1 MRGARRRGKV
11 RRMLVRDVFMR
22 KILVLFAFLAVLP
35 ALARVSNPPNDPHAW
50 LEDTHG
56 RVALSWVEAQNART
70 LQRLTADARHETYR
84 REALRIFTAK
94 DRIAMPAFRAG
105 GVDNLW
111 QDERHPQGVWRHAPL
126 ASYLAGKPSWSVL
139 LDLDALSKAEGR
151 RWFLKGVEC
160 LPPDDRLCLV
170 NLSDGGGDAIEIREF
185 DTKARTF
192 LKDGFNVSR
201 AKQSI
206 DWVDANTV
214 LLARAFDPTEETT
227 SGYAAVIRE
236 VKRGQRPEDGR
247 VVFRADRKD
256 TMVSAR
262 VLRREDSSVAALV
275 AERRVRF
282 FDVELSLI
290 DGAQPV
296 RLALPTSASLRGFVR
311 GQMILTVQ
319 DAWKGFGQGAL
330 VAIDLARLRKAPDA
344 PDMAASL
351 VMQPSALQSIDGVQ
365 TTRDAVVVQLLDA
378 VKGAIEVHRPGEDG
392 WSGRRLAMPANSTLT
407 VRAAQQSGSLVFVS
421 SESFLEPTR
430 LWSVDAEG
438 GAPRLVASLPPRFN
452 ASTHRVE
459 QSWAVSKDGT
469 RIPYFLVVPKSARMD
484 GSTPTQLFG
493 YGGFQISKPP
503 AYLPEMG
510 KLWLERGGAYVI
522 ANIRGGGE
530 FGPRWHK
537 SALRENRQRAFDDF
551 AAVAEDLI
559 ARKVTSP
566 RRLGIYGRSN
576 GGVLT
581 TVSMTQRPDLFNAVV
596 VESPLIDMLRYHKLS
611 AGASWVAE
619 YGNPDDSGDRRFI
632 EAYSAYQ
639 KLRPGT
645 SYPEPYVTTNT
656 EDDRVH
662 PGHARKYA
670 ARLAE
675 LGLPYLYFENTLGGH
690 SNDAD
695 PALNAERW
703 ARHYVY
709 LAQKLM
715 D

>member
-1 MRGARRRGKV
+1 
-11 RRMLVRDVFMR
+11 MR
-22 KILVLFAFLAVLP
+22 KMLFLAAAMCLLSACV
-35 ALARVSNPPNDPHAW
+35 AMTDANGDPNTW

-56 RVALSWVEAQNART
+56 ERALSWVQAENERT
-70 LQRLTADARHETYR
+70 LARLKGDARYDTFR
-84 REALRIFTAK
+84 REALAIFTAK
-94 DRIAMPAFRAG
+94 DRIAMPSFRAG
-105 GVDNLW
+105 GIDNLW
-111 QDERHPQGVWRHAPL
+111 QDARNPQGLWRHASL
-126 ASYLAGKPSWSVL
+126 ASYRSGRPKWTTL
-139 LDLDALSKAEGR
+139 LDLDALSKAEGKK
-151 RWFLKGVEC
+151 WFLKGIEC
-160 LPPDDRLCLV
+160 LPPDDRYCLV

-185 DTKARTF
+185 DAKIRQFVTG
-192 LKDGFNVSR
+192 GFAVSR
-201 AKQSI
+201 AKQSVDWI
-206 DWVDANTV
+206 DRDRV
-214 LLARAFDPTEETT
+214 LLARAFDASEETA
-227 SGYAAVIRE
+227 SGYAAVVRE
-236 VKRGQRPEDGR
+236 VKRGQKPAEGR
-247 VVFRADRKD
+247 IVFRAARED

-262 VLRREDSSVAALV
+262 VLRHADGAVEGLV
-275 AERRVRF
+275 AERRVGF
-282 FDVELSLI
+282 FDVELYLI
-290 DGAQPV
+290 DGPKPV
-296 RLALPTSASLRGFVR
+296 RLALPTYASLRGFVR
-311 GQMILTVQ
+311 GQMIFTVQ
-319 DAWKGFGQGAL
+319 DKWKGFGQGAL
-330 VAIDLARLRKAPDA
+330 VAIDLALVRNAPDA
-344 PDMAASL
+344 PETAAAL
-351 VMQPSALQSIDGVQ
+351 VMQPTAMQTIDGVQ
-365 TTRDAVVVQLLDA
+365 TTRDAVVLQLLDT
-378 VKGAIEVHRPGEDG
+378 VKGAVEVHTRGTAG
-392 WSGRRLAMPANSTLT
+392 WTGRRLALPDNSALT
-407 VRAAQQSGSLVFVS
+407 VRAAQQGGSLVFVS

-430 LWSVDAEG
+430 LWAADAAG
-438 GAPRLVASLPPRFN
+438 GRPRVVASLPARFKPG
-452 ASTHRVE
+452 THRVE
-459 QSWAVSKDGT
+459 QSWARSKDGT
-469 RIPYFLVVPKSARMD
+469 RIPYFLVVPKKARLN
-484 GSTPTQLFG
+484 GSTPTLLFG

-530 FGPRWHK
+530 FGPAWHK

-619 YGNPDDSGDRRFI
+619 YGNPDVAGDRSFI
-632 EAYSAYQ
+632 AAYSAYQ
-639 KLRPGT
+639 KLVPGKT
-645 SYPEPYVTTNT
+645 YPEPYVTTNT

-670 ARLAE
+670 ARLAQ
-675 LGLPYLYFENTLGGH
+675 LGSPYLYFENTIGGH

-709 LAQKLM
+709 LSQKLM